1 MTLNEAKS
9 IIKQHGLYALREQ
22 AIGSYDDFI
31 AKLSDLWAEQYSDD
45 ENYQSIDEMLQDEWY
60 AQIIDSYYDDGFT
73 PTQAVEQLI
82 DDIYEESQT
91 IDNENDF
98 IGDDE
103 ETEDNEDYSDFP
115 EDDELG
121 KLNGMEDPDE
131 YDRIPAED
139 ETDVY
144 DDIEDGSFPADEDIR
159 EAVEVL
165 DRHGYMLNEANEF
178 RGMDAAALA
187 RLKAFQNCYA
197 SAKTNN
203 ALRTQD
209 KIDKFIYGFASFIPD
224 APARGKQ
231 KLMGIINTLNARRT
245 ENGWDAVEVDP
256 ETGEIDGAVPP
267 QPTGRGG
274 DNPNRHGGRVG
285 NAPAAH
291 AAPAAPRHEEPAEEA
306 PAPRQEAPAHQ
317 APAEV
322 NVQISTRR
330 IQVVIDT
337 EGGAET
343 EDIKNAFDSLVNEID
358 EYDAAGNK
366 LSKPV
371 FIEDNGNA
379 NIEITFICD
388 PNNLNDE
395 LSRWV
400 ANQIESKFE
409 NVFTFVDVNP
419 QAPAEIEVPVKQN
432 HGLMDNTK
440 PGPLPAQYQ
449 ELFADVP
456 AAGEEQAR
464 EEAPANEPAA
474 DEEPEEEA
482 PAQPAVRNREPR
494 RVNGPIHRMPRAKQW
509 RVYYHPVGEDGNVQA
524 NITDNVVV
532 TAPTQE
538 EALKKLNEPEDPD
551 NPIVYDYKPGDFN
564 ERRPNEGGSFIEIWE
579 EI

>member
-45 ENYQSIDEMLQDEWY
+45 DNYQSIDEMLQDEWY
-60 AQIIDSYYDDGFT
+60 AQIINSYYDDGFT

-139 ETDVY
+139 ETDLY
-144 DDIEDGSFPADEDIR
+144 DEIEDRSFPADEDIR

-165 DRHGYMLNEANEF
+165 GRHGYMLNEANEF

-187 RLKAFQNCYA
+187 RLTAWKNCFA
-197 SAKTNN
+197 SAKTHQVFSR
-203 ALRTQD
+203 LD

-224 APARGKQ
+224 APARGKA
-231 KLMGIINTLNARRT
+231 KIMHDFIDWLNDKREALNQERI
-245 ENGWDAVEVDP
+245 EVDP

-285 NAPAAH
+285 NAPAA
-291 AAPAAPRHEEPAEEA
+291 APAAPRHEEPAEEA
-306 PAPRQEAPAHQ
+306 PAPRREAPAHQ

-343 EDIKNAFDSLVNEID
+343 DDIKNAFNTLVEAID
-358 EYDAAGNK
+358 DYDPEGNK
-366 LSKPV
+366 LAKPQ
-371 FIEDNGNA
+371 IEEDNGNA
-379 NIEITFICD
+379 VIDITFLCD
-388 PNNLNDE
+388 PNNLNDD

-400 ANQIESKFE
+400 ANQIETKFE

-419 QAPAEIEVPVKQN
+419 HEPVEAEIPVQQG
-432 HGLMDNTK
+432 HGLLDKEK

>member
-60 AQIIDSYYDDGFT
+60 AQIIDSYYNDGFT

-98 IGDDE
+98 IGDEE

-165 DRHGYMLNEANEF
+165 GRHGYMLNEANEF

-187 RLKAFQNCYA
+187 RYNAFKNCFA
-197 SAKTNN
+197 SAKTHNVFG
-203 ALRTQD
+203 TVD
-209 KIDKFIYGFASFIPD
+209 KIDKFINGFASFIPD

-231 KLMGIINTLNARRT
+231 KLMEFINWLNDKRT
-245 ENGWDAVEVDP
+245 ALNLDPITVDP
-256 ETGEIDGAVPP
+256 ETGKINGVVPP

-274 DNPNRHGGRVG
+274 DNPNRHGGRV
-285 NAPAAH
+285 AH
-291 AAPAAPRHEEPAEEA
+291 AEPAAPRHEEPAEEA
-306 PAPRQEAPAHQ
+306 PAPRREVPAHQ

-322 NVQISTRR
+322 NVQVSTRG
-330 IQVVIDT
+330 VKVTIDT

-343 EDIKNAFDSLVNEID
+343 DDIKNAFNTLIEAID
-358 EYDAAGNK
+358 EYDPEGNK
-366 LSKPV
+366 LAKPQ
-371 FIEDNGNA
+371 FSEDNGNA
-379 NIEITFICD
+379 VIAIEFLCD
-388 PNNLNDE
+388 PDNLNDD
-395 LSRWV
+395 LARWV
-400 ANQIESKFE
+400 ANQIETKFE
-409 NVFTFVDVNP
+409 NVFTFVEVNP
-419 QAPAEIEVPVKQN
+419 QAPANIEIPVQQG
-432 HGLMDNTK
+432 HGLLDKEK

-474 DEEPEEEA
+474 DDELEEI